1 MLPARYVALDWL
13 PRTVNGKLDRK
24 QLPAPESITNDPNS
38 SNEQERSLLATG
50 TPIEEEL
57 AAIFADML
65 GLTRVGIHDNFFV
78 LGGHSLL
85 ATTLVSR
92 IRERLHVELSTSSLF
107 VAPTP
112 AGLARMFPPTNATR
126 SETSSVTGQQ
136 EHAVREPDA
145 GSTDFLEVLR
155 AGGDGHPLVCV
166 GHVQPIPLLLE
177 RLPSLGPVIHLRLD
191 GSQIWPPLNLSF
203 EEQLQVY
210 VRELE
215 EHVLGRKLLLIG
227 YSYGGILAYCL
238 ASKLLN
244 KGFDI
249 DVMMIEP
256 ALPYREL
263 PWKMRL
269 RQRLG
274 SLYRLLFSRKLAGQ
288 AGAKGGQAEMISAE
302 TSIAEQRWNF
312 MHPHYVQ
319 NIDSAFLHALG
330 QRVAVV
336 GGAPYHASYAACWRR
351 IETGGI
357 ESCVL
362 PRTDNH
368 LSCFQEPGLSRWLDF
383 FEDWYR
389 RSNRPTRS

>member
-1 MLPARYVALDWL
+1 MLPARYVALESL
-13 PRTVNGKLDRK
+13 PRTVNGKLDRQ
-24 QLPAPESITNDPNS
+24 QLPAPESITSHLERS
-38 SNEQERSLLATG
+38 SEPERSLRVTG

-57 AAIFADML
+57 ARIFADVL
-65 GLTRVGIHDNFFV
+65 GLLRVGIHDNFFV

-85 ATTLVSR
+85 ATTLVAR
-92 IRERLHVELSTSSLF
+92 IRERLHVELSTRSLF

-112 AGLARMFPPTNATR
+112 AGLARMFPSTSATR
-126 SETSSVTGQQ
+126 SETSSVTGQRE

-145 GSTDFLEVLR
+145 GTTDFLEVLR

-177 RLPSLGPVIHLRLD
+177 RLPSLGPVIHLKLD

-215 EHVLGRKLLLIG
+215 QHVLGRKLLLIG

-238 ASKLLN
+238 AAKLLN
-244 KGFDI
+244 EGFDI
-249 DVMMIEP
+249 DLMMIEP
-256 ALPYREL
+256 ALPYRDL
-263 PWKMRL
+263 PWKIRL

-274 SLYRLLFSRKLAGQ
+274 SFYRLLFSRTPVGQ
-288 AGAKGGQAEMISAE
+288 VAAKGGEAEMISSEA
-302 TSIAEQRWNF
+302 SIAEQRWNF

-330 QRVAVV
+330 QRVALV
-336 GGAPYHASYAACWRR
+336 GGAP
-351 IETGGI
+351 
-357 ESCVL
+357 
-362 PRTDNH
+362 
-368 LSCFQEPGLSRWLDF
+368 LSRQL
-383 FEDWYR
+383 R
-389 RSNRPTRS
+389 RPLAPH